1 MLCTNYTCV
10 LQIALFYLVN
20 IDMGE
25 GGRQTWKIDFPLSA
39 SNELDLRKLSQV
51 ILLPIV
57 ACISLLVISHL
68 LCVDSRFINSYG
80 NVCGR

>member
-57 ACISLLVISHL
+57 WNYNLYSFIGKHLNLVQRLNHECRFAC
-68 LCVDSRFINSYG
+68 
-80 NVCGR
+80 

>member
-57 ACISLLVISHL
+57 GSSSSTELRHTQQREYPQQKC
-68 LCVDSRFINSYG
+68 
-80 NVCGR
+80 